1 MNTFAQEKYS
11 LVLRV
16 VHWLTA
22 VTIMALLV
30 VGFYMADID
39 PDAVDK
45 YELYPLHKSFGMVA
59 LLLVLIRLPIR
70 LKGPVPAPAQ
80 WLEEWEK
87 KLSHLVHILLYVAML
102 TMTWSGFLM
111 NSTFPYVTGVEVF
124 GLFTVPDITPK
135 SEYWNDIFHQ
145 MHGVGAWSFVVLL
158 GLHLGGVFKHR
169 VLDGKEKDV
178 LKRMV

>member
-1 MNTFAQEKYS
+1 MNQFETEKYT
-11 LVLRV
+11 LPLRV
-16 VHWLTA
+16 LHWLTA

-39 PDAVDK
+39 PDAPNK

-59 LLLVLIRLPIR
+59 LLLVMLRLPVR
-70 LKGPVPAPAQ
+70 FKSGAPAPAS
-80 WLEEWEK
+80 WLENWEK
-87 KLSHLVHILLYVAML
+87 QLSHLVHVLLYVAML

-111 NSTFPYVTGVEVF
+111 NSTFPYVNGVEIF

-135 SEYWNDIFHQ
+135 SEYWNGIAHTFHT
-145 MHGVGAWSFVVLL
+145 VGAWSFVVLL
-158 GLHLGGVFKHR
+158 ALHLGGVFKHR